1 MRLIR
6 FFILFIAIVS
16 LSGCVYR
23 MDIDQGN
30 RIDAAKLEKLNPGMT
45 RQQVEFLLGKAAI
58 NDPYNVDLAHYIYY
72 VYRGETRQVE
82 QRTMVLT
89 YQDDVL
95 ISIDGKL

>member
-1 MRLIR
+1 
-6 FFILFIAIVS
+6 
-16 LSGCVYR
+16 

-30 RIDAAKLEKLNPGMT
+30 RIDAAELEKLRPGMT

-58 NDPYNVDLAHYIYY
+58 NDPYNADQAHYVYY
-72 VYRGETRQVE
+72 LFDGETRQAE
-82 QRTMVLT
+82 TRTMILT